1 MPLRSLLS
9 HGLKKENG
17 EITSKKTVKTRINQ
31 LVDKEDKAS
40 PLTDDKIRELLNLEG
55 IIIQRRTV
63 AKYRES
69 LRILPTYLRR
79 RKSLT

>member
-1 MPLRSLLS
+1 M
-9 HGLKKENG
+9 KKENG